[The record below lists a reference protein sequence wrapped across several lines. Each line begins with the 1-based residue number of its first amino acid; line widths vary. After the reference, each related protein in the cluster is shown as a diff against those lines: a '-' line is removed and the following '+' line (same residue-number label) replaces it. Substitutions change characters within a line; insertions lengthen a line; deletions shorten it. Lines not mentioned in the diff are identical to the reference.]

1 MPELPHSGNAA
12 LGRSIGARRLTS
24 ISPSPWII
32 PSIARAPFPRALAFP
47 TVLFW
52 NDHPGARTNA
62 RTIILPIDIAISTL
76 MMALNAILPSDDRG
90 SPTVLAASTG
100 CSECVNSRVHPIFQ
114 APIRCIQYAHHQRM
128 APPFIKPDSTGRPQA
143 TSHFHPSP
151 TFFRLTAGRPHG
163 HCSLIHKLP

>member
-12 LGRSIGARRLTS
+12 LGRSIGTRRLTF
-24 ISPSPWII
+24 ISPSPRII

-62 RTIILPIDIAISTL
+62 RAIILPIDIAISTL
-76 MMALNAILPSDDRG
+76 MMAFTAILPSDDRG
-90 SPTVLAASTG
+90 SPTALAASTG

-114 APIRCIQYAHHQRM
+114 GTHSPHSVRASSTHGTSFHQAGFHR
-128 APPFIKPDSTGRPQA
+128 PPAGNIPLPSI
-143 TSHFHPSP
+143 SHFFP
-151 TFFRLTAGRPHG
+151 TYRRLPTQPAV
-163 HCSLIHKLP
+163 L